1 MTQGKRQSLTPSDED
16 RRAGISGE
24 GSSPKR
30 PGCASSRS
38 AAEQASWVQETRL
51 DSSVRGREEGGRTSL
66 ARGAW
71 QWTGLF
77 LDGAPLPRARTHPL
91 KGPFSRDEFLA
102 WEISLTDQIPS
113 LSAKLGHF

>member
-1 MTQGKRQSLTPSDED
+1 M
-16 RRAGISGE
+16 
-24 GSSPKR
+24 
-30 PGCASSRS
+30 
-38 AAEQASWVQETRL
+38 
-51 DSSVRGREEGGRTSL
+51 

-102 WEISLTDQIPS
+102 WEVSLTDQIPS